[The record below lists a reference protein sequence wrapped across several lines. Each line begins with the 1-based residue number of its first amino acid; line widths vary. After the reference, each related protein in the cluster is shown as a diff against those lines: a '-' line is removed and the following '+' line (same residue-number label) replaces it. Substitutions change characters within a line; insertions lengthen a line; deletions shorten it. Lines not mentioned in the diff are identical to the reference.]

1 MFNANVYIQRR
12 NELKKSFKN
21 GILLFLGNNE
31 MPMNFSSN
39 TYHYRQDSTF
49 LYYWGISEPNLA
61 AIIDLDKDKEII
73 FGDDRSLDDIIW
85 MGFDE
90 TILNKAQK
98 AGVERTKSFSELKK
112 YIQKKISNKGKIHFL
127 PQYRAD
133 NLMLLEDLLKLK
145 TEKINQKASLKFIKA
160 VIKQR
165 SVKSEEEISEIEKAL
180 EISHEMNLTAMKEIQ
195 PGIIERAISGK
206 VDGIAMTK
214 GNGISFPT
222 IFSVHGE
229 ILHNHSHENI
239 MLDGQLAV
247 LDSGAETMLG
257 YASDI
262 TRTIPIN
269 GKFTE
274 KQKEIYNIV
283 LEAQLQSIEMIKP
296 GVKYID
302 IHLAAAKVIA
312 EGLKVLGI
320 MKGST
325 EKAVAE
331 GAHALFFP
339 HGLGHMMGLDVHDLE
354 NLGEDY
360 IGYNKTIKRSD
371 QFGLAYLR
379 MAKKLEPGFVITV
392 EPGCYFIPALID
404 QWKSEKKFAKYIN
417 YKKLETYMDFGGI
430 RIEDDVLVTKDGHRI
445 LGKPIPKTID
455 EVEAA
460 CTNK

>member
-302 IHLAAAKVIA
+302 IHLVAAKVIA